1 MSNAFALPIT
11 QEFETCVCY
20 ECGVVFAMTKEHR
33 KYFLNKREKAT
44 FYCPNGHSQCYIG
57 LSDAEKLA
65 QEKARHQETLARL
78 NAAQVEQERLKAEQE
93 RLKKRIKRGVCP
105 CCKRSFPGSALVR
118 HIKTKHPEF
127 ADGKV

>member
-1 MSNAFALPIT
+1 MSVIALQVAQRFET
-11 QEFETCVCY
+11 QECCK
-20 ECGVVFAMTKEHR
+20 CGVLFAITEAQY
-33 KYFLNKREKAT
+33 KYFLSYREKAE
-44 FYCPNGHSQCYIG
+44 FYCPNGHSQHFTG

-78 NAAQVEQERLKAEQE
+78 NVAEE
-93 RLKKRIKRGVCP
+93 KRIKLEKRIKRGVCP
-105 CCKRSFPGSALVR
+105 CCKRSFAGSALVR